1 MTNVDTTN
9 RPCPTPPARGTGLLR
24 LGPGVVQGPTELP
37 TAEGAPP
44 PVQPVSTTSPPG
56 RVAGPLSFIFCF
68 IGPKPSSDRDRNI
81 LKLFPARPRTSA
93 KFQNE
98 FTNKFFFFSKQKRK
112 QKTRKSYLAVRQQ
125 RGALS
130 RLPRRASSG
139 RRRQPWRPA
148 VRTPSRGSRR
158 VEGAPGW
165 SVVWPGLGRRGQP
178 AGQLECASGP
188 RSARRLQP
196 VLAGPRG
203 FRITNCPARGAADRH
218 SGVGLAG
225 APGGGGGGDPGGPPN
240 GVPGAASYHSQFEVK
255 SGAGRLWRGG

>member
-98 FTNKFFFFSKQKRK
+98 FTNKFFFFQNKRENK
-112 QKTRKSYLAVRQQ
+112 RQGRVIWRSGNSVAHSLGCRAVRAPAADVNP
-125 RGALS
+125 GG
-130 RLPRRASSG
+130 PRFEPRAEVHVG
-139 RRRQPWRPA
+139 
-148 VRTPSRGSRR
+148 